1 MDNYNG
7 FPATYQSN
15 IQPTNIQPNLYYQ
28 PTQTTPIYSPRSWQQ
43 YYQQP
48 TSTVNYQQQ
57 SNVNTSMIWVQ
68 GESGAKSY
76 VLPNNTTLPLWDSE
90 SQTIYIKT
98 VDQNGKPSMT
108 ILDYV
113 ERSEKGNDKQAVSE
127 VEYATKEQID
137 KLNEQFLTINEKL
150 NSMAKFV
157 TADQLTDLNNHINN
171 LGEQID
177 EIENRITSFGK
188 PQPNNNNRRGNK

>member
-7 FPATYQSN
+7 FPATYQS
-15 IQPTNIQPNLYYQ
+15 NIQPNLYYQ

-57 SNVNTSMIWVQ
+57 SNVNTAMIWVQ

-113 ERSEKGNDKQAVSE
+113 ERSEKGNDKQVVSE

-137 KLNEQFLTINEKL
+137 KLNEQFSIINEKL

-157 TADQLTDLNNHINN
+157 TTDQLTDLNNHINN
-171 LGEQID
+171 LGEQIE

-188 PQPNNNNRRGNK
+188 PQSNSNNRRGNK

>member
-7 FPATYQSN
+7 FPATYQS
-15 IQPTNIQPNLYYQ
+15 NIQPNLYYQ

-57 SNVNTSMIWVQ
+57 SNVNTAMIWVQ

-98 VDQNGKPSMT
+98 VDQNGKPSMA

-113 ERSEKGNDKQAVSE
+113 ERSEKGNDKQVVSE

-137 KLNEQFLTINEKL
+137 KLNEQFSTINEKL

-157 TADQLTDLNNHINN
+157 TEDQLKDLNNHINN

>member
-7 FPATYQSN
+7 FPATYQS
-15 IQPTNIQPNLYYQ
+15 NIQPNLYYQ

-57 SNVNTSMIWVQ
+57 SNVNTAMIWVQ

-108 ILDYV
+108 ILDYI
-113 ERSEKGNDKQAVSE
+113 ERSEKENDKQIVSE

-137 KLNEQFLTINEKL
+137 KLNEQFSIINEKL

-157 TADQLTDLNNHINN
+157 TTDQLTDLNNHINN
-171 LGEQID
+171 LGEQIE

-188 PQPNNNNRRGNK
+188 PQSNNNNRRGNK